1 VRIICRQIIK
11 KLCFIKNGFGYCMVF
26 LDTSSSGKKG
36 KIKDFYESEFLKMVR
51 MVNLEMKGRESM

>member
-1 VRIICRQIIK
+1 
-11 KLCFIKNGFGYCMVF
+11 MVF